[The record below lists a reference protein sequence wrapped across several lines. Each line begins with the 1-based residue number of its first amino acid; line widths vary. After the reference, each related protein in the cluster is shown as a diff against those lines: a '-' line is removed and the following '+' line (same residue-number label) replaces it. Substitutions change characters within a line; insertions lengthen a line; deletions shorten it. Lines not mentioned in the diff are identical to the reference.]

1 MFIHI
6 LIWRQ
11 LRPAAKGKKMLDGCY
26 GFKKPTSIYREET
39 MRLKYNQTSK
49 GKCFYIIRSVYRNG
63 KNTSETYEK
72 LGYLEDIKKERHCPD
87 PEKWIQEHLDELNA
101 LEQAEKSRKVL
112 VPYDTRALIPR
123 GITQSFNV
131 GYLFLQQVYHE
142 LCLDLICRHISKRH
156 AFQYDMDAILSRLVY
171 GRILFPGSKLSTCKL
186 SRELLEPPRFE
197 YHQVERA
204 LSVIASEFDTIQ
216 AELYKFSSQ
225 VVPRETGVLYYDCT
239 NFYFETEQEDD
250 ISNQEADEKDIAARK
265 YCVSKQHQPAPHVQM
280 GLFMDYSGIPL
291 AICVNR
297 GNKNEQ
303 QTLIPLE
310 EKILRDFELAKFVVC
325 TDAGLASEANRR
337 FNNFGERSF
346 VTTVSVKMMAE
357 ELRKW
362 CLDPDGWHL
371 EGDEKTYNIDHLE
384 DTEKDR
390 DENHG
395 RTFYKQKYIEGYD
408 EERDIEFNQTLI
420 VTYSLKYRDYLR
432 QKRNAQVQR
441 ALKALEEG
449 SSTLE
454 KKNSNDYR
462 RFIKR
467 KATDKKGKEAR
478 INYSLDK
485 EAVAAEEKFDGF
497 YAVETN
503 LDDDVHD
510 ILAITHGRWEI
521 EESFRI
527 MKDDFRSRPAYLSRN
542 DRIKAHF
549 MTCFISLL
557 VYRVLEKKLG
567 NRFTCAE
574 IVSTLRSM
582 RMTKA
587 KDIGYIPS
595 YTRTDLTDALHETA
609 GFRTDYELIREK
621 AMKGILRKSKKR

>member
-1 MFIHI
+1 MFIHL

-26 GFKKPTSIYREET
+26 GFKKPTSIYREGT

-72 LGYLEDIKKERHCPD
+72 LGYLEDIKKEHHCPD

-101 LEQAEKSRKVL
+101 LEQAEKSCKVL
-112 VPYDTRALIPR
+112 VPYDTRALIPK

-171 GRILFPGSKLSTCKL
+171 GRILFPGSKLSTCRL

-216 AELYKFSSQ
+216 AELYKSSSQ
-225 VVPRETGVLYYDCT
+225 VVPRKTGVLYYDCT

-291 AICVNR
+291 AICINR

-303 QTLIPLE
+303 QTLVPLE
-310 EKILRDFELAKFVVC
+310 EKILQDFELAKFVVC

-357 ELRKW
+357 ELQKW

-371 EGDEKTYNIDHLE
+371 EGDEKSYNIDRLE

-454 KKNSNDYR
+454 KKNANDYR

-567 NRFTCAE
+567 NRFTCGE

-587 KDIGYIPS
+587 KDIGYVPS

-621 AMKGILRKSKKR
+621 TMKGILRKSKKR

>member
-1 MFIHI
+1 
-6 LIWRQ
+6 
-11 LRPAAKGKKMLDGCY
+11 
-26 GFKKPTSIYREET
+26 

-63 KNTSETYEK
+63 KNTSEIYEK
-72 LGYLEDIKKERHCPD
+72 LGYLEDIKKERQCPD

-101 LEQAEKSRKVL
+101 LEQAEKGCKVL
-112 VPYDTRALIPR
+112 VPYDTRALIPK
-123 GITQSFNV
+123 GTTQSFNI

-142 LCLDLICRHISKRH
+142 LCLDLICGHISKRH

-171 GRILFPGSKLSTCKL
+171 GRVLFPGSKLSTCRL
-186 SRELLEPPRFE
+186 SKELLEPPRFE

-204 LSVIASEFDTIQ
+204 LSVIASEFDAIQ

-225 VVPRETGVLYYDCT
+225 VVPRRTGVLYYDCT

-310 EKILRDFELAKFVVC
+310 EKILRDFELARFVVC

-362 CLDPDGWHL
+362 CLEPDGWRL
-371 EGDEKTYNIDHLE
+371 EGDEKTYNIGHLE

-432 QKRNAQVQR
+432 QKRDAQVQR

-454 KKNSNDYR
+454 KKNANDYR

-467 KATDKKGKEAR
+467 KATDKKGKEAK

-527 MKDDFRSRPAYLSRN
+527 MKDDFRSRPAYLSRS

-567 NRFTCAE
+567 SRFTCGE
-574 IVSTLRSM
+574 IISTLRSM
-582 RMTKA
+582 RVTKA
-587 KDIGYIPS
+587 KDIGYVPS

-621 AMKGILRKSKKR
+621 AMKGILRKSKQR